1 MAAGVAGS
9 DLLVGPPE
17 LCNYI
22 PLADR
27 SSQDDA
33 TTPLTNRKSQDEVI
47 TGDDFLDLLRKGM
60 KELGSDSAGELF
72 HMGMTEN
79 CSPTFLTSDNPLLD
93 FFFHVVPDTPSHRV
107 TELLEAAWNEDPLTA
122 LKLVCQLRGVRGTGK
137 SDRDGFYASACWI
150 HSRHP
155 KTLVANVDSI
165 AQFGY
170 FKDLPE
176 ILVRLL
182 QESEAT
188 EKRRAEKIG
197 HKEKI
202 RSAKAKAKAKSKH
215 RQMRFRRN
223 GGPPGYFVRKG
234 AAAREAKMLGT
245 LRPREERI
253 AEDLSKGKIQRE
265 RARVIRKEKR
275 LEIANLA
282 LKRYL
287 EDSRYRALH
296 DQIAQF
302 FANLLSKDLEAL
314 KMGKVRSISLAAKW
328 CPSLDSSYDRSTLL
342 CENIARRLFPRED
355 FNTEEDRHYV
365 YRARERL
372 RKEVLVP
379 LRKALQ
385 LPELYMS
392 SNLWGELPYER
403 VASVAMKNYKDIFL
417 KHDATRFTRY
427 LEDVEAGK
435 KKIAAGALL
444 PHQIIQQALQSKDS
458 APALV
463 AELQWKRM
471 VEDMKKEGKL
481 SNTLAVCDVSGSMSG
496 TPMEVCIAL
505 GLLVSE
511 ISEDPWKG
519 HVMTFSKN
527 PELHLIT
534 GDSLVEKYAFTKSMN
549 WGMNTDFQKIFDVIL
564 NMAMNCRLEQDKMIK
579 QLLVF
584 SDMEFDQASA
594 NPWKTDYMVIKNKFR
609 DAGYGVPP
617 SIVFWNLRDSRST
630 PVLKEEEGVAM
641 VSGFSK
647 NQLKLFLENNGEVNP
662 MMAMKKALEGK
673 LFEQLLIVD

>member
-1 MAAGVAGS
+1 MAAVLSGS
-9 DLLVGPPE
+9 DLILGPPE

-27 SSQDDA
+27 TSQDEA
-33 TTPLTNRKSQDEVI
+33 TTPLT
-47 TGDDFLDLLRKGM
+47 TGDDFIDMLRNGM
-60 KELGSDSAGELF
+60 KELQPDSDTAREFLY
-72 HMGMTEN
+72 MGMTEN
-79 CSPTFLTSDNPLLD
+79 FSPTFLTSGNPLLD
-93 FFFHVVPDTPSHRV
+93 FFFQVVPDTPSDRV
-107 TELLEAAWNEDPLTA
+107 TELLEAAWNKDPLTA

-137 SDRDGFYASACWI
+137 SDRESFYAAACWI
-150 HSRHP
+150 HSHHP
-155 KTLVANVDSI
+155 KTLAANVDNI

-182 QESEAT
+182 QGSEAT
-188 EKRRAEKIG
+188 EKRKAEKIR

-202 RSAKAKAKAKSKH
+202 RSAKGKAKAKAESKSEP
-215 RQMRFRRN
+215 RQMRFKRRL
-223 GGPPGYFVRKG
+223 GGPLGYFARKG
-234 AAAREAKMLGT
+234 AAAREAKKLGT
-245 LRPREERI
+245 LKPREERI
-253 AEDLSKGKIQRE
+253 AADLSNGKIQRE

-275 LEIANLA
+275 LEAANLA

-296 DQIAQF
+296 DLIAEIF
-302 FANLLSKDLEAL
+302 TTLLSKDLEAL
-314 KMGKVRSISLAAKW
+314 KLGKVKGISLAAKW

-365 YRARERL
+365 YRARDRL
-372 RKEVLVP
+372 RKQVLVP

-385 LPELYMS
+385 LPEVYMS

-403 VASVAMKNYKDIFL
+403 VASVAMKNYNDIFM
-417 KHDATRFTRY
+417 KHDAARFTVY

-444 PHQIIQQALQSKDS
+444 PHEIIEQALESNGS
-458 APALV
+458 AAASV
-463 AELQWKRM
+463 AEMQWKRM
-471 VEDMKKEGKL
+471 VEDMKKEGKF

-511 ISEDPWKG
+511 ISDEPWKG
-519 HVMTFSKN
+519 HVMTFSES
-527 PELHLIT
+527 PQLHLVT
-534 GDSLVEKYAFTKSMN
+534 GNSLIEKYTFTQSMD
-549 WGMNTDFQKIFDVIL
+549 WGMNTDFQKVFDVIL
-564 NMAMNCRLEQDKMIK
+564 NMAAKCRLEPEKMIK

-584 SDMEFDQASA
+584 SDMEFDEASA

-617 SIVFWNLRDSRST
+617 RIVFWNLRDSIST

-647 NQLKLFLENNGEVNP
+647 NQLKLFVESNGDINP
-662 MMAMKKALEGK
+662 MMAMKKAIEGK
-673 LFEQLLIVD
+673 LFERLRIVD

>member
-1 MAAGVAGS
+1 MAAVVPAA
-9 DLLVGPPE
+9 DLLLGPPE

-22 PLADR
+22 PLDDR
-27 SSQDDA
+27 SSQDEA
-33 TTPLTNRKSQDEVI
+33 TTPPADLSSQDRTPST
-47 TGDDFLDLLRKGM
+47 TGDDFLDMLRNGM
-60 KELGSDSAGELF
+60 QGLE
-72 HMGMTEN
+72 TEN
-79 CSPTFLTSDNPLLD
+79 EGEFLNMGLTENFSPTFLTSGNPLLD
-93 FFFHVVPDTPSHRV
+93 FFFHVVPDTPCH
-107 TELLEAAWNEDPLTA
+107 TLTQLLQAAWDRDALTA
-122 LKLVCQLRGVRGTGK
+122 LKLISQLRGVRGTGK
-137 SDRDGFYASACWI
+137 SDRESFYTAACWI
-150 HSRHP
+150 HSHHP
-155 KTLVANVDSI
+155 NTLAVNVNTL

-176 ILVRLL
+176 ILIRLL
-182 QESEAT
+182 QGSEFT
-188 EKRRAEKIG
+188 EKRKAEKIR
-197 HKEKI
+197 HKKKI
-202 RSAKAKAKAKSKH
+202 QRAKAKSGSED
-215 RQMRFRRN
+215 RPWTFSRS
-223 GGPPGYFVRKG
+223 GGLPGYFARKG
-234 AAAREAKMLGT
+234 AAAREAKTLGT

-253 AEDLSKGKIQRE
+253 TADLLNGKIQRE
-265 RARVIRKEKR
+265 RARVNRTEKR
-275 LEIANLA
+275 LQAANSA
-282 LKRYL
+282 LQRYL

-302 FANLLSKDLEAL
+302 FANLLSKDLEAF

-403 VASVAMKNYKDIFL
+403 VASVAMKNYKEIFL

-444 PHQIIQQALQSKDS
+444 PHEIIQQALQSKDS

-481 SNTLAVCDVSGSMSG
+481 SNTLAVCDVSGSMEG

-505 GLLVSE
+505 GMLVSE
-511 ISEDPWKG
+511 ISEEPWKG
-519 HVMTFSKN
+519 HVMTFSAS
-527 PELHLIT
+527 PELHLVT
-534 GDSLVEKYAFTKSMN
+534 GDSLIEKYAFTKSMN
-549 WGMNTDFQKIFDVIL
+549 WGMNTDFQKVFDVIL
-564 NMAMNCRLEQDKMIK
+564 EMAVKCRLEQKKMIK

-584 SDMEFDQASA
+584 SDMEFHQASA
-594 NPWKTDYMVIKNKFR
+594 NPWKTDYMVIEDKFR
-609 DAGYGVPP
+609 GAGYGVPP
-617 SIVFWNLRDSRST
+617 RIVFWNLRDSRST

-647 NQLKLFLENNGEVNP
+647 NQLKLFLENNGEINP
-662 MMAMKKALEGK
+662 IMAMKAAIEGK